1 MQEGKSG
8 CIQACTKGSKPS
20 EQQRSDIKWSNGA
33 FREGGACLW
42 AHWIHSSPA
51 HLSCL
56 SWSCFPFTLKS
67 AGGCF
72 LHSASSSAIT
82 MGGDGTY
89 SVAVLGALVQF
100 WRPEVTDGWQPC
112 LLIQREVFSFHM
124 CKCLYTAK
132 HMLSNY
138 FYLKRVS
145 DFHRCNP
152 FPCLHPSLWLSSFSS
167 SLPASCISVSDKH
180 WSGSAPVVLSENYI
194 RAWSQDTSGSCVS
207 DEKADQEVV

>member
-1 MQEGKSG
+1 MKQWSIPWGRG
-8 CIQACTKGSKPS
+8 VPLGSLNSLLSCAPQLS
-20 EQQRSDIKWSNGA
+20 ELILFPVHLKECRWLLLA
-33 FREGGACLW
+33 FR
-42 AHWIHSSPA
+42 
-51 HLSCL
+51 
-56 SWSCFPFTLKS
+56 
-67 AGGCF
+67 
-72 LHSASSSAIT
+72 
-82 MGGDGTY
+82 
-89 SVAVLGALVQF
+89 LVQF

-132 HMLSNY
+132 HVLSNY